1 MKYICCCEML
11 HKLAFLMF
19 NYTWTELRIFY
30 CLWAIVGTFLGIF
43 LSGLVQLLTCMMEN
57 YLTNLMQSFFLF
69 ADAVPI
75 KDLSWFLCSA
85 AVQIK
90 SLHNILSCEF
100 FFFAFHCFVTH
111 WKPLWIPLCNT
122 IRKIDVFCHDNLLP
136 VKNSRILWES
146 NYVT

>member
-1 MKYICCCEML
+1 MKYIWCCEML
-11 HKLAFLMF
+11 HELAFLMF

-100 FFFAFHCFVTH
+100 FFCFS
-111 WKPLWIPLCNT
+111 LLCNPLKT
-122 IRKIDVFCHDNLLP
+122 SLNSTLQYHS
-136 VKNSRILWES
+136 KNWCILSRQL
-146 NYVT
+146 VAC